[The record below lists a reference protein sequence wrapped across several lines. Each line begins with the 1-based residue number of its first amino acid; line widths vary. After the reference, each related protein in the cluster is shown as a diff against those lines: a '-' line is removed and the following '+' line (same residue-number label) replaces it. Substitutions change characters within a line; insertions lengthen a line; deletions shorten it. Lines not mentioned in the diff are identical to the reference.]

1 MYSTCNFCLFNFRI
15 SLIDSLKQTE
25 TTKCLEGSS
34 KTGKVNYE
42 KDVGDLECKT

>member
-1 MYSTCNFCLFNFRI
+1 MYSTFNFCIFNFRI

-34 KTGKVNYE
+34 KKGKVNYE